1 MGQAKAAAGPSL
13 SKWMVYDLSFDPLR
27 RPKRSA
33 SRLNRWRTL
42 LIDQGDVFNRS
53 QTVMGTLL
61 RTAPPLIIDAFL
73 MNYYIAGLTA
83 GATNR

>member
-1 MGQAKAAAGPSL
+1 
-13 SKWMVYDLSFDPLR
+13 MVYDLSFDPLR